1 MSRGKDNEC
10 EEKRDIWGVIQ
21 NTIKT
26 FLEIVIFIFIFILFG
41 SSILS
46 KIKHYKEWDLPS
58 NLHSKPYA
66 SSAKEW
72 KNPPPSENQ
81 SGGAVPIGLAGMAAS
96 KLAREAARN
105 KMKQQRARVGS
116 GSRSRNDLVFPY
128 DLINGNEVGDWF
140 SRTVA
145 MTMSKHNGWLK
156 FGLDK
161 LNQTMYPQD
170 NSKGFIGKLKKWI
183 YLIIAWIVL
192 IISQIV
198 WMYNTTLSYFTGWG
212 PLWSNMWLFSDIY
225 PNSFIFHNIPFL
237 TAITSALLITIT
249 STYQYLTGFAFLAFS
264 AYFSSGNAFNYATDE
279 FQSYFS
285 FKGIVFSLLIITA
298 ISLGFNC
305 WSDCIENR
313 DKAAADIFGKISL
326 GICAISAFFVYYHE
340 GKELVKKSFV
350 KAVLKK

>member
-1 MSRGKDNEC
+1 MKNSTWSGRFKKGLDKQVLEFSESVSIDHLLFDSDIRVSLAHAEMLGECKIITKTEAKKLCKGLQQVKKKYYEGK
-10 EEKRDIWGVIQ
+10 
-21 NTIKT
+21 
-26 FLEIVIFIFIFILFG
+26 
-41 SSILS
+41 LS
-46 KIKHYKEWDLPS
+46 LSIKHEDVHMNIEQALTKE
-58 NLHSKPYA
+58 
-66 SSAKEW
+66 
-72 KNPPPSENQ
+72 
-81 SGGAVPIGLAGMAAS
+81 
-96 KLAREAARN
+96 
-105 KMKQQRARVGS
+105 VGEL
-116 GSRSRNDLVFPY
+116 GKKIHMGRSRNDLVFPY

-183 YLIIAWIVL
+183 YLIIAWIDL

-198 WMYNTTLSYFTGWG
+198 WMYNTTSSYFTGWG
-212 PLWSNMWLFSDIY
+212 PVWSNMWLFSDIY

-237 TAITSALLITIT
+237 TSITSALLITIT

-313 DKAAADIFGKISL
+313 DKAAADIFGRISL

-350 KAVLKK
+350 KAVLKKKI